1 MANRIRTTHVGSLPR
16 PEALIA
22 ENIALQNNEL
32 DRAEF
37 DERLQAHINDVVA
50 RQINAGIDIINDGEY
65 GKPMV
70 EEIEPTA
77 WVYYAWHRFD
87 GLGFAEHK
95 NGIMPNPNAV
105 PGKYDEPELT
115 TYANRRDYQAFK
127 EAYLADPYNAGIM
140 AGLDSPTA
148 PAIIK
153 EITYTGQNAVKADA
167 EGLRAALSG
176 AGAEDRGFISS
187 ISPGMLSS
195 MGNAFYESRHDAGMA
210 VAAELNK
217 EYRAIVDAGHT
228 LQIDAPDLADSWD
241 QINPEPT
248 VDEYLKY
255 IRHSVEE
262 INEAIKGID
271 RDRVRIHICWG
282 SWHGPHTTDVPFN
295 DIVDTIFEANAGGF
309 SFEAANPRH
318 AWEWKIWQDRKLPEG
333 VKLIPGVISH
343 NTNIVEHPETVA
355 QPIIRFAEL
364 VGPENV
370 IASTDCGLGGR
381 LHSQIAWAKLQ
392 ALGEG
397 AALAEKYMSL

>member
-1 MANRIRTTHVGSLPR
+1 MANAIRTTHVGSLPR

-176 AGAEDRGFISS
+176 AGAEGRGFISS

-262 INEAIKGID
+262 INEAIKDID

-295 DIVDTIFEANAGGF
+295 DIVNTIFEANAGGF

-355 QPIIRFAEL
+355 QSIIRFAEL